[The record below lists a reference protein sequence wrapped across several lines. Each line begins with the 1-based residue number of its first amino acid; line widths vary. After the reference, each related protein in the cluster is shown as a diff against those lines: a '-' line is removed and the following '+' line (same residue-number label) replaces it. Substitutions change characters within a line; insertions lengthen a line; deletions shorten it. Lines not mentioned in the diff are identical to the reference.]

1 MLTLQSHKKVHLW
14 NRMWYNIHSTW
25 IWLDT
30 LAVCRGI
37 FLLWEL
43 IALFMC
49 RFSVALKEKTI
60 KDYCRQIPFNCCL
73 SCLQIHIPDVCFL
86 ELNLDFYDVIKWQLG
101 SSDAFMS
108 GAVGVICSHHDNVF
122 KCRGDITESRAR
134 DCVGFLIV
142 HALPLDFLTVITL
155 LHIVTCRLGN

>member
-1 MLTLQSHKKVHLW
+1 MRTDRLVYVQIFCSLKGKNNKGLLQADS
-14 NRMWYNIHSTW
+14 IQ
-25 IWLDT
+25 
-30 LAVCRGI
+30 
-37 FLLWEL
+37 LLFVL
-43 IALFMC
+43 SSDSYSRCLF
-49 RFSVALKEKTI
+49 S
-60 KDYCRQIPFNCCL
+60 
-73 SCLQIHIPDVCFL
+73 